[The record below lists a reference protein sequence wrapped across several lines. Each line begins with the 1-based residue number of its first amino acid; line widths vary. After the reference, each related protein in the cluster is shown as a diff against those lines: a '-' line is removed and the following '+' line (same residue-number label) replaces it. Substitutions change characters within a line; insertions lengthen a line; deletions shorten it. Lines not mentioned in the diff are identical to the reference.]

1 MSKTKQFLSEAIRL
15 VGYHNDSYNPE
26 ERIRR
31 ALVRAYKKGVK
42 DGLGK
47 IGGSNPLPTRHIN
60 HEN

>member
-1 MSKTKQFLSEAIRL
+1 MKQKQFLSEAIRL

-42 DGLGK
+42 DEAARQALVNSGHYTEIRK
-47 IGGSNPLPTRHIN
+47 
-60 HEN
+60 

>member
-1 MSKTKQFLSEAIRL
+1 MKQKQFLSEAIRL

-42 DGLGK
+42 DGLDNSK
-47 IGGSNPLPTRHIN
+47 KRDIMETK
-60 HEN
+60 